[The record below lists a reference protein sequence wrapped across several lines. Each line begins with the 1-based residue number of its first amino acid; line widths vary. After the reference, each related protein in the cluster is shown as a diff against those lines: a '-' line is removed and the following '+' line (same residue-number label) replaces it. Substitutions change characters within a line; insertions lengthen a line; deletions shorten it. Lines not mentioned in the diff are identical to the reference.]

1 MKRSSLL
8 SAAVLLS
15 LSTSAFAAGNDFDL
29 SVNNV
34 LATVETLK
42 APPQGGF
49 QPGHDNHSGDQHPG
63 FDNHG
68 GPNFPQ
74 PPMPRPGPG
83 QHPGFP
89 GGGPGNGPWP
99 QPGVY
104 QKCQDARVMEDL
116 SRLAGSDIS
125 DEVGRFVQFICSF
138 REDPV
143 QTVRYPDGS
152 YAFVGPEFADKGSWK
167 YPSGKYAYVGEYYQ
181 DRQSWRYPNGNFAYV
196 GPAYQD
202 AQSWRYPNAAFAY
215 TGPAYA
221 DKGSWRWPDGKFA
234 YVGEYYQDR
243 QSWRYPNGSFAYV
256 GPAYSD
262 AGSWKYPNGKYA
274 FGGANVWYNPDGSLF
289 PYGQQSEGID
299 TLTRIVEASYNT
311 QFPYY
316 SQLWGAPESLK
327 TMFQLQ
333 WIEQTAGAA
342 KAPVANKSPEQV
354 SSALLEPGSVSIAP
368 ASASKCYSDRAST
381 QCDQKVLSPLK

>member
-1 MKRSSLL
+1 M
-8 SAAVLLS
+8 AAVLLS
-15 LSTSAFAAGNDFDL
+15 LSAGAFAAGTDFDQN
-29 SVNNV
+29 VRNV
-34 LATVETLK
+34 LNTVETLK
-42 APPQGGF
+42 APPQDGF
-49 QPGHDNHSGDQHPG
+49 QPGPGHNDHGGPG
-63 FDNHG
+63 FDNHS

-74 PPMPRPGPG
+74 PPMPQPGPG
-83 QHPGFP
+83 HHPGFP
-89 GGGPGNGPWP
+89 GGPGNGPWP

-104 QKCQDARVMEDL
+104 QKCQDARTMEDL

-125 DEVGRFVQFICSF
+125 DQVGQFVSFICSF
-138 REDPV
+138 REDPA

-167 YPSGKYAYVGEYYQ
+167 YPNGKYAYVGEYYQ

-221 DKGSWRWPDGKFA
+221 DKGSWRLPDGKFA

-243 QSWRYPNGSFAYV
+243 QSWRYPNGNFAYV

-274 FGGANVWYNPDGSLF
+274 FGGANVWYNPDGSTL
-289 PYGQQSEGID
+289 PYGQQGEGID
-299 TLTRIVEASYNT
+299 TLTRIVEASYNA

-316 SQLWGAPESLK
+316 SQLWGAPESIK

-342 KAPVANKSPEQV
+342 KTPVANKSLEQV
-354 SSALLEPGSVSIAP
+354 SPGLLEPGSVSIAP
-368 ASASKCYSDRAST
+368 ASAAKCYSDRASSV
-381 QCDQKVLSPLK
+381 CELKALSPLK